1 MRCLKM
7 WRRDG
12 SKETTEAER
21 RVDVFPL
28 ELHGNT
34 EKWLRTVAG
43 DTERGGKQ
51 RGNAARG
58 ETCELHH
65 QPPNEGSLN
74 RSSGTHNHSSRHC
87 ASMAG
92 PRSTTLMVI
101 DGALSV
107 GAEERLSC
115 TTGHSK
121 PHRHVKT
128 HRVRGKK
135 NQMPQ
140 GLVLWDILHI
150 FFKALF
156 FFFSHV
162 WIPRIP
168 AKTKGR
174 ENKKHP
180 KSLSSRNHSLS
191 CMWSRRL
198 MARHVKR
205 GTVAVP

>member
-21 RVDVFPL
+21 SVDVFPL

-51 RGNAARG
+51 RGNAACG

-87 ASMAG
+87 ASTAG

-135 NQMPQ
+135 IKCHR
-140 GLVLWDILHI
+140 GWSFEIYCT
-150 FFKALF
+150 FFSKLCF
-156 FFFSHV
+156 FFLMCEYPESQPRDRGGKRKSILKVYPVETILSH
-162 WIPRIP
+162 
-168 AKTKGR
+168 ACG
-174 ENKKHP
+174 
-180 KSLSSRNHSLS
+180 
-191 CMWSRRL
+191 
-198 MARHVKR
+198 
-205 GTVAVP
+205 VAD